1 ISIAY
6 FTQLALLAV
15 ISSHARLLQAAPF
28 PAIENAAFTSYDL
41 QAEESAPALSQVH
54 AQHNRHRR
62 HDGDGNN
69 HGHSHHRRHWD
80 HHFPGPDCHHPG
92 GFGFEHPPYHRP
104 PHHRF
109 ESLPHGF
116 ESFPNFEPP
125 EYEEHQRPFKAQ
137 LEPFKDE
144 KKSGPKPPSTTSV
157 APPPAPFSIPETSTN
172 TGASTTTS
180 TTAATT
186 TAPTSS
192 SSSTEDAT
200 LAIDIRIG

>member
-1 ISIAY
+1 MLAAVP
-6 FTQLALLAV
+6 TCLALLAV
-15 ISSHARLLQAAPF
+15 ISSHTRLLQAAPF
-28 PAIENAAFTSYDL
+28 PAIENAVFTSYDL

-62 HDGDGNN
+62 HDGDGNY
-69 HGHSHHRRHWD
+69 HGHSHHKRHWD
-80 HHFPGPDCHHPG
+80 HHFPRQG

-109 ESLPHGF
+109 ESFPHGF
-116 ESFPNFEPP
+116 EPFPNTFEPP
-125 EYEEHQRPFKAQ
+125 EYEEHQRPFKAE

-157 APPPAPFSIPETSTN
+157 APLPAPSSIPDTST
-172 TGASTTTS
+172 TTAASTSTS

-186 TAPTSS
+186 TVPTSS